1 MDKNIFK
8 YYAILVGLLF
18 LFAGCGSGRK
28 RLNERVT
35 LWRNDKIPYGTFY
48 AYENLSSV
56 FPDATIVLSKKS
68 PDRFRGFNIGESA
81 DAVVSSEG
89 SSVHIIISPQVL
101 PDEAELRALFN
112 YIAEGNHIFI
122 SSFSISKNLLD
133 SLRLKTAVSS
143 GYYNGSDSLR
153 VNITSPETYD
163 SLSFGYP
170 GKAYDNAFVSVDTSI
185 TNILGWDARG
195 EVNYV
200 KITYES
206 GGSIS
211 IHLAP
216 MAFTNFFL
224 LHRNNKGYYDNALS
238 YLPNNVDVV
247 KWDDY
252 FRNRVSGRNK
262 GFSKLE
268 PFLNNDILSW
278 AFWLVV
284 VLFAIIYLFESKRKQ
299 AIVPVIPPVKNASL
313 DFVKTIGRLYFQR
326 KDNKN
331 LALKM
336 SAHFLDNVRN
346 RYNLPTSVLNDEF
359 ENKLAYKSDY
369 DKAAIHDIV
378 YTINTLPDQLS
389 VTDEELLAFNDK
401 LEKFIKHH

>member
-1 MDKNIFK
+1 MDNNIFK
-8 YYAILVGLLF
+8 YYAILGGLL
-18 LFAGCGSGRK
+18 LVMASCGSGRK
-28 RLNERVT
+28 KLNERVT

-48 AYENLSSV
+48 AYENLASV
-56 FPDATIVLSKKS
+56 FPGATIVVSKKS
-68 PDRFRGFNIGESA
+68 PDRFKGLNIGENV
-81 DAVVSSEG
+81 DAMVSSEG
-89 SSVHIIISPQVL
+89 SSVHIIISPQVHT
-101 PDEAELRALFN
+101 DQAERRALFN

-122 SSFSISKNLLD
+122 SSFNIDKNLLD

-143 GYYNGSDSLR
+143 AYYNGSDSLR
-153 VNITSPETYD
+153 VSITSPATYD

-185 TNILGWDARG
+185 TNILGWNARG
-195 EVNYV
+195 EINYV

-224 LHRNNKGYYDNALS
+224 LHSNNKGYYDNVLS
-238 YLPNNVDVV
+238 HLPSNVKVV

-252 FRNRVSGRNK
+252 FRNRVSGRNT
-262 GFSKLE
+262 GFSKLQ
-268 PFLNNDILSW
+268 PFLNDDILKW

-331 LALKM
+331 LAFKM